1 MSHPFSLRFGPSVSF
16 LTAPRM
22 GVYRLSIERIGN
34 RDMMIDREFEKRVPL
49 YYRSLD
55 FEALWRDYVPA
66 PDYFDSTYHC
76 SRDELHAL
84 QNRRFLQQVNRG
96 WETPFY
102 RRHWAKAGIERGDI
116 RSLDD
121 LRRLPTFS
129 VHDMRESIARHPPWG
144 DLIGLDPEHDDPL
157 PLLFQTSG
165 GTTGLP
171 RVMMY
176 APRDREVMNINTGR
190 RMYMQG
196 VRPFDLVQV
205 ALATGLPNAG
215 FLMRES
221 LWKYTGAVPII
232 SGTGGQTPTR
242 RQVELMKGWG
252 VHFFA
257 ALGSYLRH
265 VALVSRDE
273 MNFDVRELKLKG
285 LLSWLGVDDRK
296 SIEDLWGADV
306 FDNYGTN
313 ELGTVCCDCKY
324 KTGMHIFEDCFIT
337 EIGDP
342 EAPDE
347 SPGSDKGALIV
358 TALFK
363 HLAPMIRFNTN
374 DILSF
379 VSGDCPCGSTH
390 RRLSKVF
397 GRADNMVKLRG
408 VNIFPEA
415 VGACVAEFRASD
427 GEYVCVVDSQS
438 PSGREEMTVMVEA
451 ADASVSKPDL
461 ARVLSA
467 RLYEAL
473 GVTLKVEIVNKG
485 ELVHL
490 TGIAEVMKVRRLID
504 RRKN

>member
-1 MSHPFSLRFGPSVSF
+1 MTK
-16 LTAPRM
+16 TAR
-22 GVYRLSIERIGN
+22 S
-34 RDMMIDREFEKRVPL
+34 FEKQVPL

-55 FEALWRDYVPA
+55 FEALWRDYPPA
-66 PDYFDSTYHC
+66 PDYFESTYQL

-84 QNRRFLQQVNRG
+84 QNRRFLQQVKRA
-96 WETPFY
+96 WDIPFY
-102 RRHWAKAGIERGDI
+102 QRHWAKAGIRRSDVRG
-116 RSLDD
+116 LDD
-121 LRRLPTFS
+121 LTRLPTFS
-129 VHDMRESIARHPPWG
+129 VHDMRESILRNPPWG
-144 DLIGLDPEHDDPL
+144 DLIGIDPERDDPL

-176 APRDREVMNINTGR
+176 GPLDREVMNINTGR

-232 SGTGGQTPTR
+232 SGTGSQTPTR
-242 RQVELMKGWG
+242 RQIELMRGWG

-265 VALVSRDE
+265 VAIVARDE
-273 MNFDVRELKLKG
+273 MKFDVRELKLKG
-285 LLSWLGVDDRK
+285 LLSWLGVDDRR
-296 SIEDLWGADV
+296 SIEELWGADV

-313 ELGTVCCDCKY
+313 ELGTVCCDCRY
-324 KTGMHIFEDCFIT
+324 KTGMHVFEDSFIT

-342 EAPDE
+342 ETLEERPE
-347 SPGSDKGALIV
+347 GEKGTLIV

-363 HLAPMIRFNTN
+363 HLAPMIRFSTN

-379 VSGDCPCGSTH
+379 VPGDCPCGSTH

-397 GRADNMVKLRG
+397 GRADNMVKVRG
-408 VNIFPEA
+408 VNVFPEA
-415 VGACVAEFRASD
+415 VGACIGEFRQSN
-427 GEYVCVVDSQS
+427 GEYVCIVDPPS
-438 PSGREEMTVMVEA
+438 PSGREEMVVMVEV
-451 ADASVSKPDL
+451 ADASVAKRDL
-461 ARVLSA
+461 AAALSA
-467 RLYEAL
+467 RLHEAL
-473 GVTLKVEIVNKG
+473 GVTFKVEVVDSG
-485 ELVHL
+485 ELGHL
-490 TGIAEVMKVRRLID
+490 TGIADVMKVRRLID
-504 RRKN
+504 RRKK